1 MAITATRRK
10 VSVVLAAAALLLGMR
25 PAGACSVPVFR
36 YALERWPADM
46 YRLVLFHRGPLSE
59 GQQADVEKIKALQ
72 ESEYGLPPLGVF
84 PIDVEGEIPEQLAP
98 LWEKEREA
106 ALPRAVLMYPA
117 MTMPKGVAWA
127 GSLPEAARVVVELS
141 PVRRELAKRLIDGQ
155 TAVWLLVE
163 KGDAAKDAQA
173 EKVLTETLKEM
184 KQELRLPHQID
195 PADAEY
201 DMALEEGVELKIEF
215 SFMRFAPDDPKEM
228 LLVSILRGLLGEE
241 MDESLPMA
249 IPVFGRG
256 RALAVIPQEQL
267 TDETIADVCFFLV
280 GPCSCQVKAQNP
292 GFDILLPVNWDGLIM
307 GMIGADEALPPLTVP
322 VVARPE
328 ETAAQAEAGKS
339 QGGAAPAG
347 AQDDSVLT
355 DEASVSDARA
365 MPGEEKAVDELPSAA
380 PAAADVTADDAGEA
394 VASAP
399 LTRNLIAIGAVA
411 LAGLAVATVLV
422 LRKGR
427 GAGAPKA

>member
-1 MAITATRRK
+1 M
-10 VSVVLAAAALLLGMR
+10 VSVVLAAAALLLGAR
-25 PAGACSVPVFR
+25 PVGACSVPVFR

-59 GQQADVEKIKALQ
+59 GQQVDLAKLKALQ

-84 PIDVEGEIPEQLAP
+84 PVNVAEEMPKELASI
-98 LWEKEREA
+98 WEKQREA
-106 ALPRAVLMYPA
+106 DLPRAVLLYPA
-117 MTMPKGVAWA
+117 STMPEGTAWV
-127 GSLPEAARVVVELS
+127 GSLAEAARVVVKLS

-163 KGDAAKDAQA
+163 KGDAEKDAQA

-184 KQELRLPHQID
+184 KKELRLPHQMD
-195 PADAEY
+195 PADAQY
-201 DMALEEGVELKIEF
+201 DTPIGEGVELKIEF
-215 SFMRFAPDDPKEM
+215 SVMRFAPDDPKEA

-249 IPVFGRG
+249 VPVFGRG

-322 VVARPE
+322 VVARPQ
-328 ETAAQAEAGKS
+328 ETAAQVEAGKS
-339 QGGAAPAG
+339 QGGAAPGGEQDDPTVPDKAVALDAG
-347 AQDDSVLT
+347 AMP
-355 DEASVSDARA
+355 DEAV
-365 MPGEEKAVDELPSAA
+365 AVAPHAA
-380 PAAADVTADDAGEA
+380 PGAADVTGDDAGEA

-399 LTRNLIAIGAVA
+399 LARNLIAIGAVA